1 LIISE
6 TRAAPETRAF
16 FSFFL
21 GLGFGFGFRT

>member
-21 GLGFGFGFRT
+21 GFGFGFGT